1 MEKVA
6 RSDERKFDDVVP
18 VNVSFKYNV
27 QLIFLRLHVSE
38 LGENTGVACINTFF
52 FISIHCHVYNYHN
65 YNKANKKMSVR
76 CNFKRE

>member
-6 RSDERKFDDVVP
+6 RSDERKFDDV

-38 LGENTGVACINTFF
+38 LGENTEVACINNFF
-52 FISIHCHVYNYHN
+52 FYFHITVMYIIIIIII
-65 YNKANKKMSVR
+65 KQIKKMSVR